1 MSQAGDLSKSVVI
14 VTGAARGLGRTM
26 TLGLL
31 DAGARVG
38 AVDLPQSQDLLADLL
53 SEATGRGVR
62 DRLFSACGSVTDEQD
77 CERVVQEVAAR
88 FGGVTGLI
96 NNAGRGMN
104 EVTEHVHSRPK
115 KFYEVEPALW
125 CGIMHTNVDGPYMMA
140 RAVVPHLLA
149 QGWGRIV
156 NLVTSFVTM
165 LRVGYSPYG
174 PSKAALEAATVIWA
188 KDLASTGVTV
198 NALLPG
204 GPADTRMIPSADVP
218 DRAGLIKPGVMVA
231 PVQWL
236 MSRASDG
243 VTGWRFI
250 GNDWDTKLD
259 PPEAA
264 KIAGRPAA
272 W

>member
-1 MSQAGDLSKSVVI
+1 MSEAIDLTKSIVI

-31 DAGARVG
+31 TGGARVG
-38 AVDLPQSQDLLADLL
+38 AVDLPESRDLVADLL
-53 SEATGRGVR
+53 SEAAARSMQ
-62 DRLFSACGSVTDEQD
+62 DRLLAAYGSVTDEKD
-77 CERVVQEVAAR
+77 CARVVQEIATH
-88 FGGVTGLI
+88 FGGLTGLV

-104 EVTEHVHSRPK
+104 EVTDYVHSRPK

-125 CGIMHTNVDGPYMMA
+125 CGILHTNVAGPYLMA
-140 RAVVPHLLA
+140 RAAVPHFLA
-149 QGWGRIV
+149 RGWGRIV
-156 NLVTSFVTM
+156 NLVTSLVTM
-165 LRVGYSPYG
+165 LRMGYSPYG

-188 KDLASTGVTV
+188 KDLTATGITV

-218 DRAGLIKPGVMVA
+218 ERAGLIKPEVMVA
-231 PVQWL
+231 PVRWL
-236 MSRASDG
+236 MSHASDG

-250 GNDWDTKLD
+250 ANDWDPALD
-259 PPEAA
+259 PQEAA
-264 KIAGRPAA
+264 KKAGRPGA